1 MNHASSKSDHSNV
14 GTLLARLDKVK
25 SKGSHSWVACCPAH
39 QDKDPSLSIKEL
51 NDGRVLIHCFSGC
64 APLDVLSAV
73 GLDWDTLF
81 PEESNY
87 HSIIRSH
94 NLRPRTVDDYVVD
107 LAKNT
112 TAPLSNQDRKR
123 TKQAVLNG
131 GEAFG
136 WVDHVRKQATPTE
149 KQP

>member
-1 MNHASSKSDHSNV
+1 MNHKFSKSDHSNV
-14 GTLLARLDKVK
+14 GTFLERLNKVK
-25 SKGSHSWVACCPAH
+25 SKGSQSWVACCPAH

-51 NDGRVLIHCFSGC
+51 TDGRVLIHCFSGC

-73 GLDWDTLF
+73 GLDWDALF

-107 LAKNT
+107 LAKNAD
-112 TAPLSNQDRKR
+112 APLSNQDRKR
-123 TKQAVLNG
+123 AKLAAARG
-131 GEAFG
+131 GKEFG
-136 WVDHVRKQATPTE
+136 WVDHVRTE
-149 KQP
+149 ASKYGS